1 MTAFH
6 NKVIVITGVTRGIGR
21 AAALRFIAE
30 GAAVAGIYV
39 SSDDAALELQQHIQA
54 NGGRMS
60 LYKGSVT
67 NREFIAN
74 AFNDIYQSYGRMDV
88 LVNNAGRA
96 NDGMALLMPEE
107 QWNDVVS
114 TNFIGVCNCAQE
126 AIPYLVKQAGG
137 SIVNVVSVSG
147 VYGREAQ
154 TNYAASKGAVI
165 GLTKLLARRYASE
178 GIRVSA
184 LAPGMIDTE
193 MAQHVP
199 EDKLAE
205 FLRHTA
211 SGRLGSAEE
220 IADAIAYLAG
230 PLAAYTTGQ
239 VLKIDG
245 GFLR

>member
-6 NKVIVITGVTRGIGR
+6 DKVIVITGVTRGIGR

-74 AFNDIYQSYGRMDV
+74 TFSDIFGSYGRVDV

-96 NDGMALLMPEE
+96 SDGMALLMPEE
-107 QWNDVVS
+107 QWNDVVG
-114 TNFIGVCNCAQE
+114 TNFIGTCNCSQE
-126 AIPYLVKQAGG
+126 VMPYLIKQGGG

-154 TNYAASKGAVI
+154 TNYAASKGAVM

-193 MAQHVP
+193 MALHVP

-220 IADAIAYLAG
+220 IADAIVYLAS
-230 PLAAYTTGQ
+230 PLAAYTAGH

>member
-6 NKVIVITGVTRGIGR
+6 NKVAVITGVTRGIGK

-39 SSDDAALELQQHIQA
+39 SSDDAALELQQRIETS
-54 NGGRMS
+54 GGRIS

-67 NREFIAN
+67 NREFVAE
-74 AFNDIYQSYGRMDV
+74 AFRDICSTYGGVDI

-96 NDGMALLMPEE
+96 SDGMALLMQEE
-107 QWNDVVS
+107 QWNDAVG
-114 TNFIGVCNCAQE
+114 TNFIGTCNCSQE
-126 AIPYLVKQAGG
+126 VIPYMVERGGG

-165 GLTKLLARRYASE
+165 GLTKLLARRYATA
-178 GIRVSA
+178 GITVSA
-184 LAPGMIDTE
+184 VAPGMIDTE
-193 MAQHVP
+193 MALGVP
-199 EDKLAE
+199 ADKLTQ

-211 SGRLGSAEE
+211 AGRLGTAGE
-220 IADAIAYLAG
+220 IANAIVTLAN
-230 PLAAYTTGQ
+230 PLSSYATGH